1 MRAWKQDIRLLL
13 VSDEPYPAAWAGAA
27 VCGRAGTDTP
37 DSELRRRLQG
47 CDGLLLYHVP
57 SVQRS
62 RMIRL
67 CCREQRCIC
76 IVPEPEEILLRS
88 ARMPPGMPFWVCSPG
103 LSPLQKAAK
112 RAFDLL
118 CGTTALL
125 LSAPLMLLCAAA
137 VKLCDGGSILYRQ
150 ERLTEGGKVFTCL
163 KFRSMIPD
171 AEPDGARLAVPD
183 DARVTPVGAVLRRFR
198 LDELPQLFNIL
209 RGDMS
214 VVGPRPERPCFAE
227 QYAAQEPAF
236 RLRLLVKAG
245 LTGLAQVCGRY
256 DTPPAEKLRMDLT
269 YITGYSFLK
278 DVEIILLTAKALL
291 LPPHGWQEQPKEDP
305 T

>member
-1 MRAWKQDIRLLL
+1 MRLLL
-13 VSDEPYPAAWAGAA
+13 VSDAPYPAGWAGHTA
-27 VCGRAGTDTP
+27 VCGRVPADAAE
-37 DSELRRRLQG
+37 SELLRRMQD
-47 CDGLLLYHVP
+47 CDGLLLYRVP
-57 SVQRS
+57 PAQCS
-62 RMIRL
+62 RLVRL
-67 CCREQRCIC
+67 CCREGRCLC

-88 ARMPPGMPFWVCSPG
+88 ARMPHGMPFWMWRPG
-103 LSPLQKAAK
+103 LSPLQKAVK
-112 RAFDLL
+112 RGFDLL
-118 CGTTALL
+118 CGTAALFL
-125 LSAPLMLLCAAA
+125 LAPVMLLCAAA

-183 DARVTPVGAVLRRFR
+183 DARVTPVGAILRRFR
-198 LDELPQLFNIL
+198 LDELPQLFNVL
-209 RGDMS
+209 RGEMS
-214 VVGPRPERPCFAE
+214 LVGPRPERPCFTE

-269 YITGYSFLK
+269 YITGYSFAK
-278 DVEIILLTAKALL
+278 DVEIMLLTAKALL